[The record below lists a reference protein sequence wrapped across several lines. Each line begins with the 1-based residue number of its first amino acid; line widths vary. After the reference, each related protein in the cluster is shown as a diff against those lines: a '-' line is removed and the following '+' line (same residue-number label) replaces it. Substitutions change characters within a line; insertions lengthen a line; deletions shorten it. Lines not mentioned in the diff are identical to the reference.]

1 MIQHQTHASHE
12 ARDPHAV
19 PEPDAL
25 DETIV
30 REMDAGMEDV
40 SDVRWWDYPVFA
52 VFWALMAVVFLQFF
66 SRYVLN
72 SSIGWTEEIARYL
85 LIVLTFTGSL
95 ICLRKRSHIH
105 LEIVLDRVS
114 AKTARVLRLIG
125 DLVSLVFICGL
136 GWTGIALAE
145 RMSRQRLISLDLSR
159 GVFYWIVT
167 AALGLAAVLV
177 AWQIVRNRGAR

>member
-1 MIQHQTHASHE
+1 MLRNKTHASLK
-12 ARDPHAV
+12 ARDPRSV

-25 DETIV
+25 DKTIA
-30 REMDAGMEDV
+30 RELDAGREDV

-52 VFWALMAVVFLQFF
+52 IFWALMAVVFLQFF

-72 SSIGWTEEIARYL
+72 ASIGWTEEIARYL

-114 AKTARVLRLIG
+114 EKTARVLRLIG
-125 DLVSLVFICGL
+125 DLVTLAFFCGL

-159 GVFYWIVT
+159 GVFYWAVT
-167 AALGLAAVLV
+167 AALGLAVALV
-177 AWQIVRNRGAR
+177 AWQILRNRGAR